1 MFGINLSTVSM
12 ISSIAL
18 GPAGGMGMQL
28 ATQVFANMGQQLLQ
42 GMGERMN
49 LPQAAIDLETAGFS
63 AKTSGIA
70 GGVGGL
76 NDSIEAL
83 GRNFDVGLSD
93 IQTQQQK
100 SQDAI
105 QEILNNLSEN
115 DEVKEARA
123 SGGRSGGSWLRAM
136 AQVLGEKLDASAE
149 EMNDLANRVTKDSP
163 STTTD
168 FTVASQEFNM
178 LMNAATTGLK
188 TIGEAMGKAASRQ

>member
-70 GGVGGL
+70 GGFGGL

-123 SGGRSGGSWLRAM
+123 SGGGSWLRAM